1 MSALAPCSQCSRHVQ
16 LDAAFCPFCGAT
28 TAGLSPSPKAAPP
41 LGAKGL
47 TRAAILFG
55 AALTVGGAGVGCGD
69 DDASRGG
76 SDESGGEHVAVP
88 VYGAPAPDAPTQPD
102 GDDPSTPEDAT
113 DAGAPVA
120 AYGAPAPS

>member
-1 MSALAPCSQCSRHVQ
+1 MPALAPCSQCSRHVQ
-16 LDAAFCPFCGAT
+16 TDVALCAFCGAT
-28 TAGLSPSPKAAPP
+28 TAGLTPKGTPAFAT
-41 LGAKGL
+41 KGL

-55 AALTVGGAGVGCGD
+55 AALTVGSAGVGCGD

-102 GDDPSTPEDAT
+102 GTDPSTPEDAT